1 MKLLKGK
8 HLRPDA
14 GSIDQPSLCGGALF
28 AVWVSNSFGGGIKAW
43 GMWLSSG
50 SVIALGGMLPTETE
64 DRASCMVAGIMVLSD
79 PS

>member
-1 MKLLKGK
+1 
-8 HLRPDA
+8 
-14 GSIDQPSLCGGALF
+14 
-28 AVWVSNSFGGGIKAW
+28 
-43 GMWLSSG
+43 MWLSSG